1 MAPALFGDIKKKEEA
16 RDLDPSNGRSERNL
30 CATSRRDCST
40 LLSFQEPV
48 ACISCDIIVLLFS
61 CTEGYPC
68 LWISS
73 GHPRHAAMSAWAGFR
88 FFVEMQLD
96 SSLSLSLE
104 NAQRMFDGF
113 TGEEI
118 WSGAV
123 LRRGYTKGVMDACF
137 REQAVGSG
145 ESESSNA
152 IWRGNKIL
160 GRLDSLLRKFLGSR
174 LDFWKFL
181 SLKNANNSGWTRGGR
196 ILNFA
201 MDVRGVVGWFIEN

>member
-1 MAPALFGDIKKKEEA
+1 M
-16 RDLDPSNGRSERNL
+16 RDLATRLFHPPFPSPSRNPSRVYRTILL
-30 CATSRRDCST
+30 CYCSRARRDIPVSGSRLDIHVT
-40 LLSFQEPV
+40 LRCQHGLGLV
-48 ACISCDIIVLLFS
+48 
-61 CTEGYPC
+61 G
-68 LWISS
+68 
-73 GHPRHAAMSAWAGFR
+73 

-137 REQAVGSG
+137 REQAREQVGSG
-145 ESESSNA
+145 ESELSNA
-152 IWRGNKIL
+152 IWSGNKIL
-160 GRLDSLLRKFLGSR
+160 ERLHSLLPKFLRSR

>member
-1 MAPALFGDIKKKEEA
+1 MGWVWLGSSLK
-16 RDLDPSNGRSERNL
+16 
-30 CATSRRDCST
+30 CS
-40 LLSFQEPV
+40 
-48 ACISCDIIVLLFS
+48 
-61 CTEGYPC
+61 
-68 LWISS
+68 WI
-73 GHPRHAAMSAWAGFR
+73 P
-88 FFVEMQLD
+88 
-96 SSLSLSLE
+96 LSLSLE
-104 NAQRMFDGF
+104 NAQRMFDSF

-174 LDFWKFL
+174 LDFCRSKM
-181 SLKNANNSGWTRGGR
+181 RIIRVGR
-196 ILNFA
+196 
-201 MDVRGVVGWFIEN
+201 VVEEF

>member
-1 MAPALFGDIKKKEEA
+1 M
-16 RDLDPSNGRSERNL
+16 RDLATRLFHPPLLPGTRRVYIVRYYCITVLVHGGISLSLDLVWTS
-30 CATSRRDCST
+30 TSR
-40 LLSFQEPV
+40 
-48 ACISCDIIVLLFS
+48 CDVSMGWVWVLR
-61 CTEGYPC
+61 
-68 LWISS
+68 WN
-73 GHPRHAAMSAWAGFR
+73 AAGF
-88 FFVEMQLD
+88 L
-96 SSLSLSLE
+96 SLSLSLE
-104 NAQRMFDGF
+104 YAQRMFDGF

-145 ESESSNA
+145 ESELSNA

>member
-1 MAPALFGDIKKKEEA
+1 M
-16 RDLDPSNGRSERNL
+16 RDLATRLSHSPFPSPSRNPSRVYRAILL
-30 CATSRRDCST
+30 CYCSRARRDIPDSRSRLDIHVT
-40 LLSFQEPV
+40 LRCQHGLGLV
-48 ACISCDIIVLLFS
+48 
-61 CTEGYPC
+61 G
-68 LWISS
+68 
-73 GHPRHAAMSAWAGFR
+73 

-145 ESESSNA
+145 ESELSNA

>member
-1 MAPALFGDIKKKEEA
+1 
-16 RDLDPSNGRSERNL
+16 
-30 CATSRRDCST
+30 
-40 LLSFQEPV
+40 
-48 ACISCDIIVLLFS
+48 
-61 CTEGYPC
+61 
-68 LWISS
+68 
-73 GHPRHAAMSAWAGFR
+73 MSAWAGFG

-96 SSLSLSLE
+96 SSPSLSLE

-145 ESESSNA
+145 ESELSNA

-201 MDVRGVVGWFIEN
+201 MDVRGVVGGLLRINEDRSKMDKAYVSRILYTG

>member
-1 MAPALFGDIKKKEEA
+1 M
-16 RDLDPSNGRSERNL
+16 RDLATRLFHPPFPSLSRNPSRVYRAILL
-30 CATSRRDCST
+30 CYCSRARRDIPVSGSRLDIHVTLRCQHGLGLGSSLKCS
-40 LLSFQEPV
+40 
-48 ACISCDIIVLLFS
+48 
-61 CTEGYPC
+61 
-68 LWISS
+68 WI
-73 GHPRHAAMSAWAGFR
+73 P
-88 FFVEMQLD
+88 
-96 SSLSLSLE
+96 LSLSLE

-145 ESESSNA
+145 ESELSNA

>member
-1 MAPALFGDIKKKEEA
+1 M
-16 RDLDPSNGRSERNL
+16 RDLATRLFHPPLLPGTRRVYIVRYYCVTVLVHGGISLSLDLVWTS
-30 CATSRRDCST
+30 TSRCDVSMGWVWLGSSLKCS
-40 LLSFQEPV
+40 
-48 ACISCDIIVLLFS
+48 
-61 CTEGYPC
+61 
-68 LWISS
+68 WI
-73 GHPRHAAMSAWAGFR
+73 P
-88 FFVEMQLD
+88 LP
-96 SSLSLSLE
+96 LSLSLE

-145 ESESSNA
+145 ESELSNA

>member
-1 MAPALFGDIKKKEEA
+1 M
-16 RDLDPSNGRSERNL
+16 RDLATRLSHPPLLPGTRRVYIVRYYCVTVLVHGGISLSLDLVWTS
-30 CATSRRDCST
+30 TSR
-40 LLSFQEPV
+40 
-48 ACISCDIIVLLFS
+48 CDVSMGWVWLVLR
-61 CTEGYPC
+61 
-68 LWISS
+68 WN
-73 GHPRHAAMSAWAGFR
+73 AAGF
-88 FFVEMQLD
+88 L
-96 SSLSLSLE
+96 SLSLSLE

-145 ESESSNA
+145 ESELSNA

-174 LDFWKFL
+174 LDFCRSKM
-181 SLKNANNSGWTRGGR
+181 RIIRVGR
-196 ILNFA
+196 VVEEFWIL